1 MEFKVTDK
9 LSFNDRILPP
19 TSCSFVENK
28 QFPMSY
34 FVELHNVV
42 KSYGVHN
49 YRGARIPL
57 PHNNINVDSFR
68 SYLTKYR
75 YPHLHILQFV
85 QFGFPLGL
93 WTDAFLEP
101 SDKNHSSSYSYHTY
115 VDRFIESELENLGVT
130 GPFES
135 SPWEE
140 VMVSPM
146 MTSHKKPNSRR
157 TVFDASFGL
166 YSLNKNTPLK
176 AYHDTEYEFSFP
188 KIDQFADKIA
198 QLGPGCFL
206 WKRDLSRF
214 FLQLKVD
221 PYEYDRLGF
230 VWRAKLFLFVSFVWG
245 CRHAGYAGQWLTT
258 AVAFILANIGLE
270 LTGLLYHC
278 LNYADDFAGAEE
290 TFDRAQLSFS
300 TLGDLLVDIGLTES
314 KSKASPP
321 ATTMTYLGVSF
332 NTIDMCLHVDPDKM
346 IELKTELHKWSR
358 KTVAKKCELQSILG
372 KLLWVSRAVRF
383 SRVFVSRIIAEVR
396 KLKKQSDKSTL
407 SLDIRKDFLW
417 WDRFMEVFS
426 GVEIIPAPTASLAVY
441 GDACVQGGG
450 SWYPVVGEYFSL
462 CFPDYMCSPDVPIHI
477 KEFIVVILCI
487 RLWGPQWSGQR
498 VIIYCDNDAVCDCV
512 TYQKPK
518 DVKLQQLLRECLYW
532 VCKYNF
538 FPIMQKIASKD
549 NNIADFISRVYLK
562 NDIDRYFE
570 SCGYSNQSPVDIPLD
585 WFSFKAEW

>member
-270 LTGLLYHC
+270 LTGLLFHC

>member
-85 QFGFPLGL
+85 QFGFLLGL

-270 LTGLLYHC
+270 LTGLLFHC